1 MRVSAVAASG
11 PQGADEAPST
21 GHLDSRIAFAYR
33 YFFER
38 SSILYR
44 ITRILKRY
52 LQIRSSGG
60 VVRIFQIDNLHRS
73 HDIHR
78 ERNTIMLCD
87 RYKTLM
93 RAFISLW
100 RIVRCARGL
109 RNQLKAPMRG
119 QDTMGARRMP
129 WHRKSKKDAASCDKP
144 RGGAD
149 SL

>member
-1 MRVSAVAASG
+1 M
-11 PQGADEAPST
+11 
-21 GHLDSRIAFAYR
+21 
-33 YFFER
+33 
-38 SSILYR
+38 
-44 ITRILKRY
+44 KRY

-60 VVRIFQIDNLHRS
+60 AVRIFQIDNLYDR
-73 HDIHR
+73 
-78 ERNTIMLCD
+78 TIYTENETPSCYVID
-87 RYKTLM
+87 KTLM

-100 RIVRCARGL
+100 RIVRCAHGL
-109 RNQLKAPMRG
+109 KLLLRAPMRG